1 MAILIM
7 DACALIAYIKN
18 EVGAATVE
26 ALLADATNQC
36 VVHSINL
43 CEVYY
48 GILRAEDEPTAQAVL
63 GQLNEIR
70 IIQYHDMD
78 TEFWQIA
85 GRIKAEWHRISLADC
100 FAVALALRLD
110 GSVVTSD
117 HGEFD
122 PLATARVVKTI
133 FIR

>member
-18 EVGAATVE
+18 EAGAATVE
-26 ALLADATNQC
+26 ALLVDSNNQC
-36 VVHSINL
+36 VVHAVNL

-48 GILRAEDEPTAQAVL
+48 GVLRAEDEHTAQAVFS
-63 GQLNEIR
+63 QLNDIG
-70 IIQYHDMD
+70 IVQYHDMD

-117 HGEFD
+117 HHEFD
-122 PLATARVVKTI
+122 ALTAAGVVKTV